1 MASEEQRPQ
10 ELVVEVRE
18 GLVELRTRV
27 GHVESEVA
35 ALRADLRAEVGGVRG
50 EFRTELAELRSEVRA
65 ELAELRQ
72 DIRRLDTR
80 VFQLLLAQLAT
91 LATAMG
97 ALVATLAG

>member
-1 MASEEQRPQ
+1 MAHEEQRPF
-10 ELVVEVRE
+10 ELVLEVRE

-27 GHVESEVA
+27 DHVESGLVELRKDV
-35 ALRADLRAEVGGVRG
+35 RAD
-50 EFRTELAELRSEVRA
+50 FS
-65 ELAELRQ
+65 ELRQ
-72 DIRRLDTR
+72 DLRRLETR